1 MMNTSSRTPMRT
13 RLRVYPRLAL
23 LGMVGV
29 LLFDFLVSQGWQGAL
44 GQIVGSDFVTLYA
57 AGTAFRTAPAQLYD
71 FQAQGVLQ
79 QALIAPTQLPGLNPF
94 ISPPYVAQV
103 YALLTHLP
111 LPWAF
116 GLWQLFALLCLG
128 GAALILWRVIGR
140 GSALQDDLS
149 ALQLAIVLLSSF
161 AFVSGFRVGQNHT
174 LTLLLV
180 AAVCAATLR
189 ERWGLAGVLAAL
201 LLYKP
206 QFALGFLALW
216 LVWWKPKALV
226 AFGAVAA
233 LWVGSA
239 VALRGLAPFLDY
251 LALQDSLL
259 RLAYVEGFPSYIFV
273 TPYGL
278 LATAL
283 PERFLPWIQAL
294 TQLLLFAFALGL
306 LLVGYRWRRVAF
318 SRRGPV
324 LALAVLFPFLT
335 MPYTLLHDLLLM
347 APVLLLAAQHPA
359 IHNGMIARRV
369 LLTAIV
375 CYLGALLLPLVGY
388 VTGIAFAALLPLAVF
403 AALVGW
409 CWRLP
414 EAQSSLRAEPGP

>member
-1 MMNTSSRTPMRT
+1 MLNLPLSAAMRT

-29 LLFDFLVSQGWQGAL
+29 LLFDFLASQGWLGAL

-71 FQAQGVLQ
+71 FAAQGALQ
-79 QALIAPTQLPGLNPF
+79 QALIAPTPYPGLNPF

-103 YALLTHLP
+103 YALLTLLP

-116 GLWQLFALLCLG
+116 GLWQLLALLCLG
-128 GAALILWRVIGR
+128 GAALTLGRVIVPE
-140 GSALQDDLS
+140 SALKGDFP
-149 ALQLAIVLLSSF
+149 AWQLAIVLLSSF

-174 LTLLLV
+174 LTLLLI

-206 QFALGFLALW
+206 QFALGFLILW
-216 LVWWKPKALV
+216 LVWWKPKALM
-226 AFGAVAA
+226 AFGTVAA
-233 LWVGSA
+233 VWVGSA
-239 VALRGLAPFLDY
+239 VALRGLSPFLDY

-283 PERFLPWIQAL
+283 PERFLPWIQVL
-294 TQLLLFAFALGL
+294 TQFLLLTFALGL
-306 LLVGYRWRRVAF
+306 LIVGYRWRSIAQ
-318 SRRGPV
+318 SHRGPV

-359 IHNGMIARRV
+359 IHHSNIARRV
-369 LLTAIV
+369 LWAAIA

-388 VTGIAFAALLPLAVF
+388 ATGVALAALLPLAVF
-403 AALVGW
+403 AALAGW

-414 EAQSSLRAEPGP
+414 EVQSPVRAEPGP